1 MVFFS
6 LNLPLHLRS
15 YTLTVITSQLDYS
28 DRKGKEEKCRVL
40 HRTGM
45 TRSHRHLDYS
55 LFDLHLTLDR
65 QPDSSKLAV
74 LLITECIHPLMFYT
88 NFGFWQRVLVLKAMM
103 VCFRKESKSS

>member
-1 MVFFS
+1 MKYEWCFFS
-6 LNLPLHLRS
+6 LNLPLQ
-15 YTLTVITSQLDYS
+15 LTVITSQLDYS

-74 LLITECIHPLMFYT
+74 LLITEYRTCIVYIST
-88 NFGFWQRVLVLKAMM
+88 DVLY
-103 VCFRKESKSS
+103 